1 MIFDIDG
8 MDLASMQTLR
18 QSYRRMRWFVAGVT
32 SLGILTS
39 MLLNVLHAPS
49 RWDMQLVGA
58 LAPLAVFLSIEMV
71 SRIPVTGKLL
81 GIGRILASL
90 AVGAGAGFI
99 SYLQQV
105 DYLIKGGYES
115 TIAHIFP
122 GIIDGLTV
130 VATLSLVEVT
140 RVLRKLSVAIGKSTA
155 SVVTPSLTD
164 APAVAPVEPPTPAP
178 VVEDAPA
185 VTTAEDVPQPPKP
198 VRRPRR
204 RAGGGLGGY
213 PGATDVEVSA
223 TLERISESAMN
234 GAGSRGSTS
243 ESTSV

>member
-8 MDLASMQTLR
+8 MDLASMQALQ

-32 SLGILTS
+32 LLGIVTS
-39 MLLNVLHAPS
+39 VLLNVLHAPP
-49 RWDMQLVGA
+49 RWDMQMVGA
-58 LAPLAVFLSIEMV
+58 FAPIAVFLSIEMV
-71 SRIPVTGKLL
+71 SRIPVNGLLL

-105 DYLIKGGYES
+105 DYLLKGGYES

-140 RVLRKLSVAIGKSTA
+140 RVLRKLSVAIGKSMA
-155 SVVTPSLTD
+155 PVAAPSLPV
-164 APAVAPVEPPTPAP
+164 APAVAPDEPPASAP
-178 VVEDAPA
+178 VVED
-185 VTTAEDVPQPPKP
+185 VQTITTVEDEPKAPPK
-198 VRRPRR
+198 RRPRR
-204 RAGGGLGGY
+204 RGGAGLGY
-213 PGATDVEVSA
+213 PGPSGLQVDASMEQIPEPSV
-223 TLERISESAMN
+223 N
-234 GAGSRGSTS
+234 GAGPADAAS
-243 ESTSV
+243 EPMAV

>member
-8 MDLASMQTLR
+8 MDLASMQTLQ

-32 SLGILTS
+32 LLGIVTS
-39 MLLNVLHAPS
+39 VLLNVLHAPP
-49 RWDMQLVGA
+49 RWDMQMVGA
-58 LAPLAVFLSIEMV
+58 FAPIAVFLSIEMV
-71 SRIPVTGKLL
+71 SRIPVNGLLL

-105 DYLIKGGYES
+105 DYLLKGGYES

-140 RVLRKLSVAIGKSTA
+140 RVLRKLSVAIGKSLA
-155 SVVTPSLTD
+155 PVAAPSPSD
-164 APAVAPVEPPTPAP
+164 APAVAPDEPEPVSAP
-178 VVEDAPA
+178 VVEDTSA
-185 VTTAEDVPQPPKP
+185 VTTAEEPPKRAQ
-198 VRRPRR
+198 RRPRR
-204 RAGGGLGGY
+204 KPATGGY
-213 PGATDVEVSA
+213 PGPSDVAVDA
-223 TLERISESAMN
+223 ALEQLREKAAVN
-234 GAGSRGSTS
+234 GAARREDVS
-243 ESTSV
+243 EPMAV